1 MLRFIE
7 AKIYRASVFLLAWSL
22 LRFDR
27 RYGGKNQDLTSG
39 CTLVKVS
46 GKSYSLRWLLAKTDL
61 ITRNSTDDSS
71 RLTQLIRRMDR
82 AEEQGKSLLRPRNQ
96 ACGVDQIK

>member
-1 MLRFIE
+1 MGRRMLRLIE
-7 AKIYRASVFLLAWSL
+7 TKIYRASVFLLAWSL

-46 GKSYSLRWLLAKTDL
+46 GQSYSLRWLLAKTDL
-61 ITRNSTDDSS
+61 ITRTSTDDSS

-82 AEEQGKSLLRPRNQ
+82 ADSQRF
-96 ACGVDQIK
+96 

>member
-7 AKIYRASVFLLAWSL
+7 AKIYRASVFLLAGSL

-39 CTLVKVS
+39 CTIVKVS
-46 GKSYSLRWLLAKTDL
+46 GQSYSLRW
-61 ITRNSTDDSS
+61 
-71 RLTQLIRRMDR
+71 
-82 AEEQGKSLLRPRNQ
+82 
-96 ACGVDQIK
+96 